1 MKGRCWLRAT
11 NALASALPTS
21 TILLAGCAIPMQF
34 NFQNAASTEFLD
46 GQYQRL
52 ASCSYQR
59 LGGPQAQLTKTD
71 LPQRGRSVIASTVGS
86 DKRWELAFIDED
98 GGRQTRLEVTTA
110 SGPSPS
116 EHILALV
123 RACAA

>member
-1 MKGRCWLRAT
+1 MKVRSLWSPNLIMPLP
-11 NALASALPTS
+11 ALSMI
-21 TILLAGCAIPMQF
+21 ILVGCTIPMEL

-46 GQYQRL
+46 GHYQRL
-52 ASCSYQR
+52 ASCSFDR
-59 LGGPQAQLTKTD
+59 LGGSRAQLTKTD
-71 LPQRGRSVIASTVGS
+71 LPQRGRTIIASTAGS
-86 DKRWELAFIDED
+86 DKRWELAFINED

-110 SGPSPS
+110 SGPPPS